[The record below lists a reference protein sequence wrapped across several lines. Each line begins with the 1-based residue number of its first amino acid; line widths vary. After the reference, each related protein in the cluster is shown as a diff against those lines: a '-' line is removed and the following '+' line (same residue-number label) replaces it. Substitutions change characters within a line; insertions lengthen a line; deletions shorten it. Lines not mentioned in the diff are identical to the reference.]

1 MHKGNKMISIIMCEK
16 GERLGPSKMHWMIS
30 HAGIIV
36 WKMINFPVICCQKI
50 IGFDDEVILV
60 ASYLPMNRA

>member
-1 MHKGNKMISIIMCEK
+1 MCEK

-36 WKMINFPVICCQKI
+36 WKMIIFQSFVAEKI

-60 ASYLPMNRA
+60 ALYLPMNRA